1 MEILKPLM
9 TDLWYLDACC
19 LVVLLFRLAYLRF
32 YKQYPALTMYLAT
45 DLLCSAVGLSYGIR
59 SHAYYWTY
67 FLSSSVLGAILL
79 VWMCREMFGELYYYH
94 QGLRGATQCTLTRS
108 IIISSAVTIAL
119 APVALIHWH
128 DADFHCWE
136 FPFIEVNRCLNF
148 GVAIFV
154 LAMWS
159 MLRWLPLDIP
169 RNVKTYSYSVCI
181 YLACNGVL
189 QTIVLIAHSHLV
201 TLACSIAVL
210 ATNLILHCTLAPLAK
225 RPVDVLPECCPVV
238 GPEVMARL
246 TSVSNFFEQVDVAQ
260 QRGRASALNRLPFF
274 AVARSLNARML
285 QTQIFRAI
293 LETLGKESNRS
304 RNALKSP

>member
-9 TDLWYLDACC
+9 MDLWYRMHVALWSSCSVGVSAVLQAVPLDH
-19 LVVLLFRLAYLRF
+19 V
-32 YKQYPALTMYLAT
+32 PAT

-108 IIISSAVTIAL
+108 IVISSAVTIAL

-128 DADFHCWE
+128 DADFQCWE
-136 FPFIEVNRCLNF
+136 FPLIEVNRCLNF

-169 RNVKTYSYSVCI
+169 RNVRDVFI
-181 YLACNGVL
+181 LNAPYLACNGVL
-189 QTIVLIAHSHLV
+189 QTVVLIAHNPRHPDVQHRGTGNKPHPSWHF
-201 TLACSIAVL
+201 LAA
-210 ATNLILHCTLAPLAK
+210 
-225 RPVDVLPECCPVV
+225 
-238 GPEVMARL
+238 
-246 TSVSNFFEQVDVAQ
+246 
-260 QRGRASALNRLPFF
+260 
-274 AVARSLNARML
+274 
-285 QTQIFRAI
+285 
-293 LETLGKESNRS
+293 
-304 RNALKSP
+304 